1 MIQSKPDNAT
11 FNFFKAHKL
20 KLNIAFYKKLDI
32 LELQKTSVN
41 RKIGKY
47 LAPSV
52 SHKSE
57 SERCETAAST
67 LSTSFAAIIVIKPH
81 LDHSFS
87 VSTHMPVHN
96 EPENFK
102 LKDEYREIIIYF

>member
-1 MIQSKPDNAT
+1 MFEIQTETSENIWPP
-11 FNFFKAHKL
+11 FF
-20 KLNIAFYKKLDI
+20 
-32 LELQKTSVN
+32 
-41 RKIGKY
+41 
-47 LAPSV
+47 

-87 VSTHMPVHN
+87 VSTHMPVHD
-96 EPENFK
+96 EPEDFK
-102 LKDEYREIIIYF
+102 LKRSKGKSLFSS